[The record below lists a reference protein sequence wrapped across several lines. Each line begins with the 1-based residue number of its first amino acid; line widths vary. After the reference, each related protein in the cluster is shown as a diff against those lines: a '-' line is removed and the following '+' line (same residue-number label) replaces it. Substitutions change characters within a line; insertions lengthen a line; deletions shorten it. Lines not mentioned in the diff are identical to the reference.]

1 MTHTLTTLLNLP
13 PGYAVHS
20 LAADRQQIII
30 LIASTAASAL
40 CPGCGTR
47 SSRLHSNYQ
56 RMVADVPCAG
66 RQILFQVPTHKWR
79 CLNSPCARRVFAER
93 LGPFIP
99 VSARM
104 TTRLRQVLE
113 QLGLATNGEGG
124 ARLAGHLGMTTSP
137 TTLLRRVMAVA
148 DPAWPPPSKI
158 GLDEWAYR
166 RGRRYGTII
175 VDLERHRV
183 VDLLPNR
190 EVDTVATWLQQHPTI
205 ELVSRDR
212 SREFARALA
221 LGAPQ
226 AIQVLDR
233 WHLLKNLTE
242 TLPPILARCF
252 AELRQSLQSEP
263 EAPSAEA
270 ARGISFQRSSPWKAA
285 PSRQAE
291 ARRLAHQEERNA
303 RYAQVRGLRELGWT
317 SEESADQ
324 LRMNA
329 RTVRH
334 WLRTFRTDTRYGKRA
349 HLFDRFAP
357 YVWERWQ
364 QGSHNGT
371 LLWKELVAQ
380 GYSGSVKS
388 VYQFLRPL
396 RQGLQPEGALQD
408 GVASVTVSYRVSRT
422 LPPRS
427 PLDRYTLTQVQW
439 LFVRDPEDLT
449 ASEREHITW
458 LCDQQET
465 LATVYAQVQ
474 AFRRLVKERRGNE
487 LEAWAQDCETSDIR
501 ELKRFAAHLRTEWDP
516 AVAGLTLPESQGQTE
531 GQVHKLKLLKRQM
544 FGRAGFALLRKRVLL
559 AA

>member
-1 MTHTLTTLLNLP
+1 M
-13 PGYAVHS
+13 
-20 LAADRQQIII
+20 R
-30 LIASTAASAL
+30 
-40 CPGCGTR
+40 
-47 SSRLHSNYQ
+47 
-56 RMVADVPCAG
+56 
-66 RQILFQVPTHKWR
+66 R
-79 CLNSPCARRVFAER
+79 CLNPACARRVFAQR
-93 LGPFIP
+93 LDPFIR

-104 TTRLRQVLE
+104 TTRLSQALV
-113 QLGLATNGEGG
+113 QIGLATNGEGG
-124 ARLAGHLGMTTSP
+124 TRLAGRLGMTTSP
-137 TTLLRRVMAVA
+137 TTLLRRIVTVP
-148 DPAWPPPSKI
+148 DPVSPPPKKI

-166 RGRRYGTII
+166 RGRCYGTII
-175 VDLERHRV
+175 VDLARHRV
-183 VDLLPNR
+183 VDLLPDR
-190 EVDTVATWLQQHPTI
+190 EVDTVAAWRKPHPTI
-205 ELVSRDR
+205 DLVSRDR
-212 SREFARALA
+212 SREFARAIA

-242 TLPPILARCF
+242 ILPSILGRCF
-252 AELRQSLQSEP
+252 AELR
-263 EAPSAEA
+263 
-270 ARGISFQRSSPWKAA
+270 R
-285 PSRQAE
+285 SRQAE
-291 ARRLAHQEERNA
+291 ARRLARQQERNA

-317 SEESADQ
+317 SEEIADQ
-324 LRMNA
+324 LQMSA

-334 WLRTFRTDTRYGKRA
+334 WLRAFRTDTRYGKRA
-349 HLFDRFAP
+349 HPFDRFAP

-364 QGSHNGT
+364 QGCHNGT

-439 LFVRDPEDLT
+439 LFVRDPEELT

-465 LATVYAQVQ
+465 LARLYARVQ
-474 AFRRLVKERRGNE
+474 AFRRLAKERRGNE
-487 LEAWAQDCETSDIR
+487 LEAWAQDCETSGIR
-501 ELKRFAAHLRTEWDP
+501 ELKRFATHLSTEWDQ
-516 AVAGLTLPESQGQTE
+516 AVAGLTLLESQGQTE
-531 GQVHKLKLLKRQM
+531 GQVRKLKLLKRQM
-544 FGRAGFALLRKRVLL
+544 YGRAGFGLLRKRVLL